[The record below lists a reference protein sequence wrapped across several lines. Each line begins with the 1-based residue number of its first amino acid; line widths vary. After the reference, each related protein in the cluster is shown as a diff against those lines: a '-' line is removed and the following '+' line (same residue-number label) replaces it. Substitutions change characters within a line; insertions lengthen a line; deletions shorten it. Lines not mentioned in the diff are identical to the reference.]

1 MKSWL
6 APTLGVGANLHAARV
21 GSVVPSRAKGAV
33 IFLEMPGGSVG
44 PRADPDRMPGRPSRG
59 LVAYGT
65 VITSYIW

>member
-21 GSVVPSRAKGAV
+21 GSGDVPGDARR
-33 IFLEMPGGSVG
+33 VG
-44 PRADPDRMPGRPSRG
+44 RFPRADPDRMPGRPSRG